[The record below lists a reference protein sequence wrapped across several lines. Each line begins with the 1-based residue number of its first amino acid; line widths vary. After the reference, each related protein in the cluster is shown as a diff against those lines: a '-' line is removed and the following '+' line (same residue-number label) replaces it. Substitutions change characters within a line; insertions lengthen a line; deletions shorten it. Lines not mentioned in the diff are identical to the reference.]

1 MGEKRLRNK
10 TGWRFLFLLITVIV
24 FDCILIRWLTPQ
36 KTGEMDYYTE
46 KIYGELVCFPIPESG
61 NTEELSWNYVDSWMA
76 ERTFGGERQH
86 EGCDI
91 MMSENQRGIY
101 PVLSMADGIIENIGW
116 LKLGGY
122 RIGIRSKSGV
132 YYYYAHMESYAEN
145 LEQGTQ
151 VEAGDFLGFAG
162 DSGYGSEGTTGQF
175 AVHLHVGIYIPDSGG
190 NDHAVN
196 PYPFLQYL
204 EKRHLVSDYE
214 QP

>member
-1 MGEKRLRNK
+1 MGKRL
-10 TGWRFLFLLITVIV
+10 FFFLLAAIV
-24 FDCILIRWLTPQ
+24 ADCILTRWLNPPEEVET
-36 KTGEMDYYTE
+36 DHYAE
-46 KIYGELVCFPIPESG
+46 KIYGELEYFPIPGSKNAEDL
-61 NTEELSWNYVDSWMA
+61 TWEYVDSWMA
-76 ERTFGGERQH
+76 DRTFGGERQH

-101 PVLSMADGIIENIGW
+101 PVVSMTDGVIENIGW

-122 RIGIRSKSGV
+122 RIGIRSGSGA

-145 LEQGTQ
+145 LEQGMT
-151 VEAGDFLGFAG
+151 VEAGEFLGFAG

-175 AVHLHVGIYIPDSGG
+175 AVHLHVGIYIPDSEG
-190 NDHAVN
+190 NDCAIN